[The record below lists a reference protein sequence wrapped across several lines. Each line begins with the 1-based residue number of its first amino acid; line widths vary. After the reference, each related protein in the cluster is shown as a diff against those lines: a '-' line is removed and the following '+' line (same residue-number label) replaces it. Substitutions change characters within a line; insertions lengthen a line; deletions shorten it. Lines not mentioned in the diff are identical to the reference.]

1 MEELTTEDVARRA
14 GAAPEEIGRFA
25 AMGIL
30 SSSKEPFRSMDVT
43 RVRLLQALE
52 QSGIRPEDVGAAI
65 ASGEFSFAFVDA
77 LFPEQNTAALTELD
91 FDGLCQQFGVPFEF
105 LQDVFAGLGLSQPMP
120 HDRVRQDDLEM
131 MPVLQAIRG
140 LPVSATEGAI
150 AHAARFWGENLRSLA
165 RAELNFFETYVMNPL
180 LHSGLPERE
189 MLEIALPQGQI
200 AQELDERVLVWLHR
214 RHVEQG
220 MIESVLDHVEAA
232 IERTGAIRRPPRQV
246 PAIAFLDLS
255 GFTALTEERGDEAA
269 VTLTVKLSEL
279 VRSHAG
285 RHGGRTVKFL
295 GDGVMC
301 YFTRPSEAVVAALE
315 MVEEARRVQ
324 LPPARVG
331 LHAGPVIARDSD
343 YFGRTVNIAAR
354 VVAQAQADQVVVTED
369 VRSLC
374 GSNGIRFEPLGSVA
388 LKGITEPVA
397 LHQASFFE
405 R

>member
-1 MEELTTEDVARRA
+1 MDDLTCEGVARRA
-14 GAAPEEIGRFA
+14 GTSPEEIDRFA
-25 AMGIL
+25 SMGIL
-30 SSSKEPFRSMDVT
+30 SSPKEPFRSLDVT

-77 LFPEQNTAALTELD
+77 LFPEQNTVALSDLD
-91 FDGLCQQFGVPFEF
+91 FDELCRQFGIPFEF
-105 LQDVFAGLGLSQPMP
+105 LQDVYAALGLPQPTLQ
-120 HDRVRQDDLEM
+120 DRVRQDDLDM
-131 MPVLQAIRG
+131 APVLQAIRG
-140 LPVSATEGAI
+140 LPVSGTEGAI
-150 AHAARFWGENLRSLA
+150 LHAARFWGENLRSLT

-180 LHSGLPERE
+180 VRSGLPEQQ
-189 MLEIALPQGQI
+189 MLEIALPQGRI

-220 MIESVLDHVEAA
+220 MIEAVLEHVEAA

-269 VTLTVKLSEL
+269 VDLTVKLSEL
-279 VRSHAG
+279 VRSSTG
-285 RHGGRTVKFL
+285 RHGGRAVKFL

-301 YFTRPSEAVVAALE
+301 YFPRPMDGVLAALE
-315 MVEEARRVQ
+315 MVQEAPRVS

-343 YFGRTVNIAAR
+343 YFGRTVNIASR
-354 VVAQAQADQVVVTED
+354 VAAHAQPDQVVVTED
-369 VRSLC
+369 LWTLC
-374 GSNGIRFEPLGSVA
+374 DSNQVRFEPLGSVA
-388 LKGITEPVA
+388 LKGIADPVT
-397 LHQASFFE
+397 LHRATLA
-405 R
+405 